1 LKQARVVRVVLEC
14 FRNVGEVPDA
24 LERPGIDLQVT
35 VEQPGD
41 LTRPPKLGDA
51 AAERRQETEF
61 QEAPT

>member
-1 LKQARVVRVVLEC
+1 LKQPRVVRVVPEG

-24 LERPGIDLQVT
+24 LERPGVDLQVT

-51 AAERRQETEF
+51 SAERRQETEF
-61 QEAPT
+61 QEVPT